1 VGTIKVVIHLNK
13 AMGNLLN
20 KVIIN
25 NKVTAHLHKDIT
37 DLHPKIKVAI
47 HLKIKAVILLK
58 IMVSAKRE
66 KKEIVKRKSTEK
78 KYDIWQFYSYDF
90 SL

>member
-1 VGTIKVVIHLNK
+1 VDTIKVVIHLNK
-13 AMGNLLN
+13 AMGNLL
-20 KVIIN
+20 

-58 IMVSAKRE
+58 ITVSAKRE
-66 KKEIVKRKSTEK
+66 KKEIVKRKSTGK

-90 SL
+90 FLMI